1 MKDGAEGEGFM
12 TIIKGLAVLTLAA
25 LPLLGA
31 AQTVYKYARPDGT
44 VVYSDVP
51 VHGARLIG
59 QFQLV
64 PLPVPEI
71 PESRVQPG
79 GKDPDEQAR
88 LRLQA
93 LGAADADIK
102 AAEQALKDAQER
114 QQAGVEP
121 LEGERIGNVGGRT
134 TRFGPEYFERQRQ
147 LADDVDAA
155 QARLDQAYK
164 IRNELRD

>member
-1 MKDGAEGEGFM
+1 M

-51 VHGARLIG
+51 VHGAKLVGR
-59 QFQLV
+59 FQLV
-64 PLPVPEI
+64 PLPASET
-71 PESRVQPG
+71 PESRVQPT
-79 GKDPDEQAR
+79 GKGPDERAR
-88 LRLQA
+88 LRFEA
-93 LGAADADIK
+93 LGAADAEIK
-102 AAEQALKDAQER
+102 AADQALKDAQER

-121 LEGERIGNVGGRT
+121 LEGERIGNAGGRNS
-134 TRFGPEYFERQRQ
+134 RLGPGYFERQRR

-164 IRNELRD
+164 IRDDLRD